1 MKKLLKI
8 ALVAV
13 LALSLFACS
22 SNETATVETTE
33 EEEWPSEIV
42 IGCIQD
48 LSGATQSLGNSVMQ
62 GVKDAVA
69 EINANGGING
79 ATIVLKEYDT
89 AADVTEAVNAYTTAT
104 DVDECDLLIG
114 PPIANIVNGLKSF
127 TDDGGVPFIT
137 FAVDPKCYTDDS
149 GNLYKYLSC
158 VQPSTTV
165 QGSIM
170 AKFAL
175 ENGYENFGV
184 FYTEDNSYSV
194 ALLDP
199 FVETIKANGGTVED
213 ANIIAY
219 NSSETDVK
227 TLIEPLVKAGVD
239 AIYCP
244 NYTQPLIKIETAVKE
259 LGYEGYIINGL
270 DAAPNFNDLCEAV
283 DDLSNVYY
291 INNIDIYDETVAAMA
306 AKVSVGAINKY
317 FLGYDAVMLAKKCIE
332 EVGLDADTLAEAI
345 VNVKGFEGLTGTFNM
360 DPATHMPAEDTP
372 MFMYTYEGKTPV
384 MLKKFSYK

>member
-1 MKKLLKI
+1 MKKLLKVAM
-8 ALVAV
+8 ALLLV
-13 LALSLFACS
+13 LALVGCS
-22 SNETATVETTE
+22 SGTKEEETTVEETV
-33 EEEWPSEIV
+33 SEIT

-48 LSGATQSLGNSVMQ
+48 LSGATQALGNSVME
-62 GVKDAVA
+62 GVKTAVD
-69 EINANGGING
+69 EINAAGGING
-79 ATIVLKEYDT
+79 ATIKLIQYDT
-89 AADVTEAVNAYTTAT
+89 AADVTEAVNAYTQAT
-104 DVDECDLLIG
+104 EIDECDLLIG

-127 TDDGGVPFIT
+127 TNDGGVPFIT
-137 FAVDPKCYTDDS
+137 FAVDPACYTDES

-170 AKFAL
+170 AMFAL
-175 ENGYENFGV
+175 ENGLENFGV

-199 FVETIKANGGTVED
+199 FVETIRANGGTIEE

-227 TLIEPLVKAGVD
+227 TLVQPLVDAGVD

-244 NYTQPLIKIETAVKE
+244 NYTQPLIKVETAIKE
-259 LGYEGYIINGL
+259 LGYEGKLINGL

-291 INNIDIYDETVAAMA
+291 INNIDIYDTKVAEMA
-306 AKVSVGAINKY
+306 SKVSVGAINKY

-332 EVGLDADTLAEAI
+332 EVGLDADALAEAI
-345 VNVKGFEGLTGTFNM
+345 VNVQGFEGLTGTFNM
-360 DPATHMPAEDTP
+360 DPDTHMPAEDTP
-372 MFMYTYEGKTPV
+372 MFMYTYDVKTPV
-384 MLKKFSYK
+384 MLKQFSYK

>member
-1 MKKLLKI
+1 MKKLLSI
-8 ALVAV
+8 LLAV
-13 LALSLFACS
+13 LMVLTLAGCG
-22 SNETATVETTE
+22 EKQTTTSGSDS
-33 EEEWPSEIV
+33 EWPTEIV

-48 LSGATQSLGNSVMQ
+48 TSGATQSLGNSVLK
-62 GVKDAVA
+62 GVQDAVA
-69 EINANGGING
+69 KINADGGIKG
-79 ATIVLKEYDT
+79 AKIVLKEYDT

-104 DVDECDLLIG
+104 ETDNCDLLIG

-127 TDDGGVPFIT
+127 SNDGGVPFIT
-137 FAVDPKCYTDDS
+137 FAVDPACYTDES

-165 QGSIM
+165 QGTIM

-175 ENGYENFGV
+175 ENGHKNFGV

-194 ALLDP
+194 ALLNP
-199 FVETIKANGGTVED
+199 FVDTIKANGGTIED
-213 ANIIAY
+213 KNIIAY
-219 NSSETDVK
+219 NSAETDVK

-259 LGYEGYIINGL
+259 LGYKGYIVNGL
-270 DAAPNFNDLCEAV
+270 DAAPNFNDLCEGV

-291 INNIDIYDETVAAMA
+291 INNIDIYDETVAEMA
-306 AKVSVGAINKY
+306 SKVQVGAINKY

-332 EVGLDADTLAEAI
+332 EAGLDADTLAEAI

-360 DPATHMPAEDTP
+360 DPKTHMPAAGTP

-384 MLKKFSYK
+384 MLKKYSGE